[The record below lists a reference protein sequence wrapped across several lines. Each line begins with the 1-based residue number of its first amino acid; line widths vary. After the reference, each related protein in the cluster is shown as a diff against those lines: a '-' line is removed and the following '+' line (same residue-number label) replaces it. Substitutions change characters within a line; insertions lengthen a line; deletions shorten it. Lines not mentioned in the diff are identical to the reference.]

1 MYTGS
6 IDLLIGYYHIIQAY
20 LNLSVVEA
28 RHQPLAGH
36 LEATALA
43 GLGPELSDVTAIED
57 ADSDTCV
64 CASVVVDTDQA
75 RNCEADRGLYE
86 RNGSLLNVPTFL
98 TSHFISRTKSSYN
111 IDSEGY
117 LKLRVSSEQL
127 LDSRVPHE
135 DEPDKTTSAD
145 PTSTVPVASCHV
157 TQEES
162 IPVLITT
169 EETYQRRTPDQI
181 CLETEI

>member
-1 MYTGS
+1 M
-6 IDLLIGYYHIIQAY
+6 
-20 LNLSVVEA
+20 EA

-43 GLGPELSDVTAIED
+43 GLGPELSAIED
-57 ADSDTCV
+57 ADSDTCI

-75 RNCEADRGLYE
+75 RSCEADRGLFE
-86 RNGSLLNVPTFL
+86 RRNGSLLNVPTFL
-98 TSHFISRTKSSYN
+98 TSHFISQTKSSCN

-127 LDSRVPHE
+127 LDGRVPHE
-135 DEPDKTTSAD
+135 DEPDKTTSED
-145 PTSTVPVASCHV
+145 PTSTMPVASCHV

-162 IPVLITT
+162 IPALITT
-169 EETYQRRTPDQI
+169 EETYQRRTPDQR